1 MTVEADIFNALKG
14 LVSNRVYP
22 DLNDAPTVTTP
33 YIVYQEISGEVVNFM
48 ESAVASK
55 KNGRFQIACWATTR
69 AASKALAL
77 QEKLRALGYTA
88 FVEETRTAQGVL
100 FHVRVGPELE
110 RSNAENVRNRLEQQV
125 QIKGMVTRYP

>member
-48 ESAVASK
+48 EAAEASK
-55 KNGRFQIACWATTR
+55 KNGRFQVACWASTR
-69 AASKALAL
+69 ATSKALAL
-77 QEKLRALGYTA
+77 QVETAMVTASAFQAKPIGGQTSVYDEDTKLRG
-88 FVEETRTAQGVL
+88 TRQDFTVWSD
-100 FHVRVGPELE
+100 R
-110 RSNAENVRNRLEQQV
+110 
-125 QIKGMVTRYP
+125 

>member
-1 MTVEADIFNALKG
+1 MTVEADIFTALKG

-22 DLNDAPTVTTP
+22 DLNDAQTVTTP

-48 ESAVASK
+48 EAAVASK

-77 QEKLRALGYTA
+77 QVESAMVLASTFQAKPIGGQTSVYDEDTKLRG
-88 FVEETRTAQGVL
+88 TRQDFSVW
-100 FHVRVGPELE
+100 
-110 RSNAENVRNRLEQQV
+110 S
-125 QIKGMVTRYP
+125 TR